1 MRNFIEL
8 VVKRPVAV
16 FMCMIAVLILG
27 FVSLSKLAVD
37 FLPDM
42 ELPYI
47 TVSTEYENAGPEEV
61 EKSVTRIVENA
72 VATVSDINTIT
83 STSEEGKS
91 SVFIEFNWGTDL
103 AVATADVREA
113 IDGIKN
119 SLPDDADSPTVL
131 KFSTDMTP
139 IMEIAFFGTDNLG
152 ALYTLID
159 NQILNKIEQASGVA
173 RAEIRGGLKSEMKVD
188 LVLNRLHAYGI
199 DINSIVSLLSSE
211 NQNLSGGDT
220 YEGVYKYTLRTMG
233 EFTTPEDIE
242 NTVVALKTNDTPI
255 KLKDIGRVYQ
265 GYSDDSEIVKIN
277 GMPAI
282 SVSVNK
288 ESGGNSVNVSKAV
301 KRQLA
306 NLNLPEG
313 VEYEILFNSADNV
326 NEAINGV
333 LDTAWQGGLFAV
345 IILMLYLWNVKTVS
359 IIAVSIP
366 ISIII
371 TFTLMYFMGI
381 TLNIISLSGLVLGIG
396 MMVDNSIVVLENI
409 FYYRNNGYGK
419 YSSAINGT
427 STVALAISASTLTT
441 IAVFLP
447 FLFVEGQTGQLFRD
461 LCITVTV
468 SMIGSLFVALTIV
481 PMLGARL
488 VTNKKTK
495 FLIPIENFV
504 NDKFHSKINNL
515 YSNLLSYSIKNKK
528 KVFISSLSVV
538 FVIIILGLIFIG
550 KEGFPTSDE
559 GQFKI
564 EVKMPVG
571 TKSEQTQAFITR
583 MEGDIQDAIGEDF
596 DRMQSRVKSG
606 SEENAAEIRVQ
617 LREKSE
623 GRKLSVD
630 EYIEITRNALV
641 SYPAQINISAI
652 TTSAIGG
659 GGRDGGTGGQEIEIE
674 LVGDDLDKST
684 EIANNIINAISSIE
698 GIREPRLTRDDSN
711 PELKIYVNREIAAK
725 MGINVNTIANII
737 KTSFA
742 GTTATTMTPANSDV
756 TDIDVNV
763 QLGEPDRLKI
773 DDISRL
779 MIPTT
784 AGIVPISSIAT
795 VEKSYGPTEIE
806 RKDSTRI
813 TTIKASAY
821 NRALS
826 EIMQD
831 VQENISSK
839 VFLPS
844 GFTINYAGDFE
855 DMKEAFL
862 QLIQAFILALV
873 LVYAIMASQFES
885 FIAPFVIA
893 LAIPFGFAG
902 SLLALFI
909 GRQTLSVYSGI
920 GFIVLIGIVVNNGIV
935 LIDYMNQLMHEK
947 NINGDE
953 AALESGPR
961 RLRPVLMTTLTT
973 ILGLLPM
980 ALSGGSGNE
989 MYQPLSIAIL
999 GGLLVSTAFTLII
1012 VPTVY
1017 AAIRNKIPL
1026 KDYEKKDLESKNDF
1040 SNYDTINVTGK

>member
-47 TVSTEYENAGPEEV
+47 TVRTEYENAGPEEV

-83 STSEEGKS
+83 STSQEGES

-103 AVATADVREA
+103 AVATADIREA
-113 IDGIKN
+113 IDGVKN
-119 SLPDDADSPTVL
+119 SLPDDADSPTVF
-131 KFSTDMTP
+131 KFSTDMMP
-139 IMEIAFFGTDNLG
+139 VMEIAFFGTDNLG

-173 RAEIRGGLKSEMKVD
+173 RAEIRGGLQTEMKVD

-199 DINSIVSLLSSE
+199 DINTIVSLLSSE
-211 NQNLSGGDT
+211 NQNLSGGET

-233 EFTTPEDIE
+233 EFTTVEDIE

-288 ESGGNSVNVSKAV
+288 ESGGNTVNVSKAV
-301 KRQLA
+301 QKQLA
-306 NLNLPEG
+306 NLTLPEG
-313 VEYEILFNSADNV
+313 VEYEILFNNADNV
-326 NEAINGV
+326 NESINGV

-345 IILMLYLWNVKTVS
+345 IILMLYLWNIKTVS
-359 IIAVSIP
+359 IIAISIP

-427 STVALAISASTLTT
+427 SSVALAISASTLTT

-504 NDKFHSKINNL
+504 NKNFHNRVNNL
-515 YSNLLSYSIKNKK
+515 YSRVLHYSIKNKK
-528 KVFISSLSVV
+528 KVLISSLSVV
-538 FVIIILGLIFIG
+538 FVIIALGLTFIG

-564 EVKMPVG
+564 DVEMPVG
-571 TKSEQTQAFITR
+571 TKSEQTQSFVTR
-583 MEGDIQDAIGEDF
+583 MESDIQNLIGEDF
-596 DRMQSRVKSG
+596 DRMQSRVQSG
-606 SEENAAEIRVQ
+606 SDENKAEIRVQ
-617 LREKSE
+617 LRDKSE
-623 GRKLSVD
+623 GRKKSVD
-630 EYIEITRNALV
+630 EYIEFTRNALV
-641 SYPAQINISAI
+641 SYPAQINIAAV
-652 TTSAIGG
+652 TTSAINS
-659 GGRDGGTGGQEIEIE
+659 GGRDGGTGGNEIEIE
-674 LVGDDLDKST
+674 LVGDDLDKAT
-684 EIANNIINAISSIE
+684 EIANNIIAAISDIE

-763 QLGEPDRLKI
+763 QLGEPDRLNI

-784 AGIVPISSIAT
+784 SGIVPISSIAT

-813 TTIKASAY
+813 TTIKASGY

-826 EIMQD
+826 EIMTD
-831 VQENISSK
+831 VQEKIK
-839 VFLPS
+839 QEVFIPS
-844 GFTINYAGDFE
+844 GFNINYTGDFE
-855 DMKEAFL
+855 DMNDAFL
-862 QLIQAFILALV
+862 QLLQALILALV

-902 SLLALFI
+902 SLIALFI

-947 NINGDE
+947 NISGDE

-989 MYQPLSIAIL
+989 MYQPLSLAIL
-999 GGLLVSTAFTLII
+999 GGLLLSTAFTLVI

-1026 KDYEKKDLESKNDF
+1026 KDYEQKDLESRDDF
-1040 SNYDTINVTGK
+1040 SNYDTINATGK

>member
-47 TVSTEYENAGPEEV
+47 TVRTEYENAGPEEV
-61 EKSVTRIVENA
+61 EKSVTRVVENA

-83 STSEEGKS
+83 STSQEGES

-103 AVATADVREA
+103 AVATADIREA

-119 SLPDDADSPTVL
+119 SLPDDADSPTVF
-131 KFSTDMTP
+131 KFSTDMMP
-139 IMEIAFFGTDNLG
+139 VMEIAFFGTDNLG

-173 RAEIRGGLKSEMKVD
+173 RAEIRGGLKTEMKVD

-199 DINSIVSLLSSE
+199 DINTIVSLLSSE
-211 NQNLSGGDT
+211 NQNLSGGET

-233 EFTTPEDIE
+233 EFTTVEDIE

-288 ESGGNSVNVSKAV
+288 ESGGNTVNVSKAV
-301 KRQLA
+301 QKQLA
-306 NLNLPEG
+306 NLTLPEG
-313 VEYEILFNSADNV
+313 VEYEILFNNADNV
-326 NEAINGV
+326 NESINGV

-345 IILMLYLWNVKTVS
+345 IILMLYLWNIKTVS
-359 IIAVSIP
+359 IIAISIP

-427 STVALAISASTLTT
+427 SSVALAISASTLTT

-504 NDKFHSKINNL
+504 NKNFHNRVNNL
-515 YSNLLSYSIKNKK
+515 YSRVLHYSIKHKK
-528 KVFISSLSVV
+528 KVLISSLSVV
-538 FVIIILGLIFIG
+538 LVIIVLGLTFIG

-564 EVKMPVG
+564 DVEMPVG
-571 TKSEQTQAFITR
+571 TKSEQTQSFVTR
-583 MEGDIQDAIGEDF
+583 MESDIQNLIGEDF
-596 DRMQSRVKSG
+596 DRMQSRVQSG
-606 SEENAAEIRVQ
+606 SDENKAEIRVQ
-617 LREKSE
+617 LRDKSE
-623 GRKLSVD
+623 GRKKSVD
-630 EYIEITRNALV
+630 EYIEFTRNALV
-641 SYPAQINISAI
+641 SYPAQINIAAITSSAI
-652 TTSAIGG
+652 NS
-659 GGRDGGTGGQEIEIE
+659 GGRDGGTGGNEIEIE
-674 LVGDDLDKST
+674 LVGDDLDKAT
-684 EIANNIINAISSIE
+684 EIANNIIAAISDIE

-742 GTTATTMTPANSDV
+742 GTTATTMTPSNSDV

-763 QLGEPDRLKI
+763 QLGEPDRLNI

-784 AGIVPISSIAT
+784 SGIVPISSIAT

-813 TTIKASAY
+813 TTIKASGY

-826 EIMQD
+826 EIMTD
-831 VQENISSK
+831 VQEKIK
-839 VFLPS
+839 QEVFIPS
-844 GFTINYAGDFE
+844 GFNINYTGDFE
-855 DMKEAFL
+855 DMNDAFL
-862 QLIQAFILALV
+862 QLQQALILALV

-902 SLLALFI
+902 SLIALFI

-947 NINGDE
+947 RISGDE

-989 MYQPLSIAIL
+989 MYQPLSLAIL
-999 GGLLVSTAFTLII
+999 GGLLLSTAFTLVI

-1026 KDYEKKDLESKNDF
+1026 KDYEQKDLESRDDF
-1040 SNYDTINVTGK
+1040 SNYDTINATGK

>member
-1 MRNFIEL
+1 
-8 VVKRPVAV
+8 
-16 FMCMIAVLILG
+16 MCMIAVLILG

-47 TVSTEYENAGPEEV
+47 TVRTEYENAGPEEV
-61 EKSVTRIVENA
+61 EKSVTRVVENA

-83 STSEEGKS
+83 STSQEGES

-103 AVATADVREA
+103 AVATADIREA

-119 SLPDDADSPTVL
+119 SLPDDADSPTVF
-131 KFSTDMTP
+131 KFSTDMMP
-139 IMEIAFFGTDNLG
+139 VMEIAFFGTDNLG

-173 RAEIRGGLKSEMKVD
+173 RAEIRGGLKTEMKVD

-199 DINSIVSLLSSE
+199 DINTIVSLLSSE
-211 NQNLSGGDT
+211 NQNLSGGET

-233 EFTTPEDIE
+233 EFTTVEDIE

-288 ESGGNSVNVSKAV
+288 ESGGNTVNVSKAV
-301 KRQLA
+301 QKQLA
-306 NLNLPEG
+306 NLTLPEG
-313 VEYEILFNSADNV
+313 VEYEILFNNADNV
-326 NEAINGV
+326 NESINGV

-345 IILMLYLWNVKTVS
+345 IILMLYLWNIKTVS
-359 IIAVSIP
+359 IIAISIP

-427 STVALAISASTLTT
+427 SSVALAISASTLTT

-504 NDKFHSKINNL
+504 NKNFHNRVNNL
-515 YSNLLSYSIKNKK
+515 YSRVLHYSIKHKK
-528 KVFISSLSVV
+528 KVLISSLSVV
-538 FVIIILGLIFIG
+538 LVIIVLGLTFIG

-564 EVKMPVG
+564 DVEMPVG
-571 TKSEQTQAFITR
+571 TKSEQTQSFVTR
-583 MEGDIQDAIGEDF
+583 MESDIQNLIGEDF
-596 DRMQSRVKSG
+596 DRMQSRVQSG
-606 SEENAAEIRVQ
+606 SDENKAEIRVQ
-617 LREKSE
+617 LRDKSE
-623 GRKLSVD
+623 GRKKSVD
-630 EYIEITRNALV
+630 EYIEFTRNALV
-641 SYPAQINISAI
+641 SYPAQINIAAITSSAI
-652 TTSAIGG
+652 NS
-659 GGRDGGTGGQEIEIE
+659 GGRDGGTGGNEIEIE
-674 LVGDDLDKST
+674 LVGDDLDKAT
-684 EIANNIINAISSIE
+684 EIANNIIAAISDIE

-763 QLGEPDRLKI
+763 QLGEPDRLNI

-784 AGIVPISSIAT
+784 SGIVPISSIAT

-813 TTIKASAY
+813 TTIKASGY

-826 EIMQD
+826 EIMTD
-831 VQENISSK
+831 VQEKIK
-839 VFLPS
+839 QEVFIPS
-844 GFTINYAGDFE
+844 GFNINYTGDFE
-855 DMKEAFL
+855 DMNDAFL
-862 QLIQAFILALV
+862 QLLQALILALV

-902 SLLALFI
+902 SLIALFI

-947 NINGDE
+947 NISGDE
-953 AALESGPR
+953 AALESGQR

-989 MYQPLSIAIL
+989 MYQPLSLAIL
-999 GGLLVSTAFTLII
+999 GGLLLSTAFTLVI

-1026 KDYEKKDLESKNDF
+1026 KDYDQKDLESRDNF
-1040 SNYDTINVTGK
+1040 ANYDTINVTGK